1 MAKVEGVALHSGANV
16 TVHLHRDAGPL
27 RFRRQGVEIEA
38 CVANLAG
45 SDRATTL
52 AAGGARVGLVE
63 HLLAALRIA
72 GYFGGVIVEVDGEE
86 LPILDGSAA
95 AWTDAISALPPP
107 DEPPA
112 PLLLSRELTVEARGG
127 SLATLTPGPEA
138 LECVIDFAHPA
149 IGRQS
154 WSGGPPD
161 YRQLLDA
168 RTFGFMNEVEQLRSR
183 GLARGGGLEHAI
195 VFDDEGPV
203 RPLRSADEPVRH
215 KALDAIGD
223 LSLLGRPLGGSL
235 RIERGSHALHHQLMR
250 RLTEAREEGAV
261 ARS

>member
-1 MAKVEGVALHSGANV
+1 MAKVEGVALHSGAYV
-16 TVHLHRDAGPL
+16 TVHLHRDAGPV
-27 RFRRQGVEIEA
+27 RFRRHGVEIEA

-52 AAGGARVGLVE
+52 AAAGARVGLVE
-63 HLLAALRIA
+63 HLLAALRVA
-72 GYFGGVIVEVDGEE
+72 GYFGGVVVEVDGEE
-86 LPILDGSAA
+86 LPILDGSAV
-95 AWTDAISALPPP
+95 AWADAVSALPPP
-107 DEPPA
+107 DAPPEP
-112 PLLLSRELTVEARGG
+112 LVVSSELTVGSVGG
-127 SLATLTPGPEA
+127 SVAVLAPGPEA
-138 LECVIDFAHPA
+138 LECVIDFPHPA
-149 IGRQS
+149 IGRQR
-154 WSGGPPD
+154 WAGGPGD
-161 YRQLLDA
+161 YPELLDA
-168 RTFGFMNEVEQLRSR
+168 RTFGFMKEVEQLRSR

-250 RLTEAREEGAV
+250 RLTEAREQDAV